1 MNNTIAYIVYE
12 QIKPDL
18 EHKRC
23 DIRGYFRS
31 SKIVI
36 TWVTVRHEFDH
47 SSQTG
52 LKLKTTAYPTSI
64 NTTTSVFAPSYAT
77 ATKQISE
84 SHTLELNEQCC
95 TYTIDQKQTKYE
107 WHNTNLIDE
116 LRKIIKTMPV
126 RRDPSECSVA
136 MERPY

>member
-1 MNNTIAYIVYE
+1 MNNNIAHIVYE

-23 DIRGYFRS
+23 DIRGYFRL

-36 TWVTVRHEFDH
+36 TWVTVKHEFDH

-52 LKLKTTAYPTSI
+52 LKLKTTANPVSI
-64 NTTTSVFAPSYAT
+64 
-77 ATKQISE
+77 KQISE

-116 LRKIIKTMPV
+116 LIKIIKTIPV
-126 RRDPSECSVA
+126 RRYPSEYSVA
-136 MERPY
+136 MERLY